1 MCSEMLVA
9 VTENITKLLLLRPSL
24 CAPGSITL
32 LSTWN
37 QMSLFLRG
45 NLGYD
50 SELSRSI
57 FLHRR
62 QVNQF
67 AASSL
72 CDRLSCWL
80 VCVGFLFVYLGF

>member
-1 MCSEMLVA
+1 MLEV
-9 VTENITKLLLLRPSL
+9 VTEKVTKLLFLCPSS
-24 CAPGSITL
+24 CAPGSNKL

-37 QMSLFLRG
+37 QMSLSSREKR
-45 NLGYD
+45 GYD

-57 FLHRR
+57 SLCRN

-67 AASSL
+67 AESSL

-80 VCVGFLFVYLGF
+80 VFLGIFKNYLFLN